1 MRIIK
6 VLLYCDLPSLWNSFA
21 ALYISLLQDSRFD
34 VTVLAMPELYN
45 GKFKNYDIIDFFD
58 QNGIAYI
65 KGYDVLKK
73 VTLKIPDYVFAFYAE
88 VGNKAGSLPAEK
100 VMADAL
106 FELAGELSLNAID
119 KQQRMS
125 E

>member
-1 MRIIK
+1 M
-6 VLLYCDLPSLWNSFA
+6 
-21 ALYISLLQDSRFD
+21 
-34 VTVLAMPELYN
+34 
-45 GKFKNYDIIDFFD
+45 
-58 QNGIAYI
+58 
-65 KGYDVLKK
+65 KK
-73 VTLKIPDYVFAFYAE
+73 VTLTIPDYVFAFYAE

-106 FELAGELSLNAID
+106 FKLAGELSLNAID